1 MSVEPG
7 IVGFFFPC
15 NCRAQEVEA
24 ERSVVQGHPYLHS
37 RLKASL
43 VYLRPVK
50 EGRNNPTPT
59 PTPIKE
65 EEEKKEGGMLI
76 ETARSGS
83 PPILAQN
90 LFSFVLCF

>member
-1 MSVEPG
+1 M
-7 IVGFFFPC
+7 
-15 NCRAQEVEA
+15 
-24 ERSVVQGHPYLHS
+24 
-37 RLKASL
+37 KASL